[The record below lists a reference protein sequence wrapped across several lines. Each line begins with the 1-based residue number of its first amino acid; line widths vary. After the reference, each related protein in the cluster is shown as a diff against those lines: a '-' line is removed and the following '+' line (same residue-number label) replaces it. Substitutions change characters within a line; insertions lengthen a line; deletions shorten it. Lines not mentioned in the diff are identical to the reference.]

1 MIVIEDRTYI
11 VYIFVY
17 CFRDHVFQSTLT
29 KVIHASRAES
39 TVKKYN
45 NAVAIFQV
53 WCRFNQVDPNFPS
66 EEDIARYLIHNYNED
81 APFSRIET
89 AYFAIKWKLN
99 CSYMS
104 SSLNPCNSRFLQLLL
119 DGLKRLLIK
128 STNRKEPIT
137 PEILSAL
144 VSKFDKG
151 DLRDNRLC
159 SMFLLAFAAF
169 LRYDELSN
177 IKLCDIEMYSSH
189 INIFLEKS
197 KTVQFR
203 EGAWVVVGATSST
216 GKKTCPV
223 AMLRKYL
230 SSAGIS
236 DLNSSEFLFRPLSFH
251 KSLNKHLLT

>member
-1 MIVIEDRTYI
+1 MIVIEDGTYI

-29 KVIHASRAES
+29 KVIQASRAES
-39 TVKKYN
+39 TVKKHN

-151 DLRDNRLC
+151 DLRDNHLC
-159 SMFLLAFAAF
+159 SMF
-169 LRYDELSN
+169 
-177 IKLCDIEMYSSH
+177 C
-189 INIFLEKS
+189 
-197 KTVQFR
+197 
-203 EGAWVVVGATSST
+203 
-216 GKKTCPV
+216 
-223 AMLRKYL
+223 
-230 SSAGIS
+230 
-236 DLNSSEFLFRPLSFH
+236 
-251 KSLNKHLLT
+251 